1 MKKPK
6 HVPLTEV
13 KLVLADY
20 PNELRTIAAR
30 LREKRTPQAL
40 ERDAEKLERLAGSLD
55 NRVADILARFSAG
68 G

>member
-1 MKKPK
+1 MKPK

-30 LREKRTPQAL
+30 LRQKQTPQAL